1 MENDEFLQLV
11 PSECIK
17 ANALER
23 IKQVMGNSVVV
34 LFIKGTP
41 QKPYDGYQ
49 SRAVQLLDD
58 LMVRYSSFDVMT
70 DSDLREILK
79 EHSRWNSFPQIFIRG
94 KFIGGLNFLED
105 NIKNGR
111 ISNYIPLTEIL
122 LPMREK
128 IFRLMKKG
136 IYMIFMRGTPV
147 YPACQQSRLMIE
159 IFRKHYP
166 WVIKHPKGDELLEL
180 EHFDLS
186 RDDEIQL

>member
-1 MENDEFLQLV
+1 M
-11 PSECIK
+11 
-17 ANALER
+17 
-23 IKQVMGNSVVV
+23 
-34 LFIKGTP
+34 
-41 QKPYDGYQ
+41 
-49 SRAVQLLDD
+49 
-58 LMVRYSSFDVMT
+58 MVRYSSFDVVT

-105 NIKNGR
+105 NIKSGR
-111 ISNYIPLTEIL
+111 ISNFIPLTEIL

-136 IYMIFMRGTPV
+136 VYMVFMRGTPV

-159 IFRKHYP
+159 IFRKNYP
-166 WVIKHPKGDELLEL
+166 WVLKHPKGEELLEL

-186 RDDEIQL
+186 RDDEIQLQLLKYTKFSEIP